1 MNRVSSFLKEH
12 GSTILLL
19 SPLLI
24 YMALVFAVPVG
35 FQMAFS
41 FWRRELHKGVMWL
54 PVPDFTMENFVR
66 IFTEETYLT
75 SLAWTVGIALF
86 TSAVAIVLA
95 MPVAYFLARFRPFG
109 SAFIELSFLIPI
121 FGDIFTIYALAYA
134 FAPQGPLNWL
144 LMSLHLIQ
152 EPLRLVTSPAAVI
165 IWMCLPTLMV
175 LLIRSAIAGVDV
187 MYEEAAQ
194 TMGAS
199 MLRTIFQVT
208 IPLAKKGIMG
218 ALLLSISGAVG
229 IYTLPLILIGPYNNW
244 LSNRIQKEVDPF
256 FNYPMA
262 SALGVI
268 LTAICG
274 ILMYLYLRTQEEGRQ
289 S

>member
-1 MNRVSSFLKEH
+1 MNRFQAFFRRH
-12 GSTILLL
+12 GTTMLLL

-35 FQMAFS
+35 FQVAFA
-41 FWRRELHKGVMWL
+41 FWRRELYRGVIWL
-54 PVPDFTMENFVR
+54 PKPAVSMENFGRAFSDPV
-66 IFTEETYLT
+66 YLN
-75 SLAWTVGIALF
+75 SLAWTVGVALC

-95 MPVAYFLARFRPFG
+95 MPVAYFLARYKPFG

-121 FGDIFTIYALAYA
+121 FGDIFTVYALAYA
-134 FAPQGPLNWL
+134 FSPQGPLNWL
-144 LMSLHLIQ
+144 LMSLRLIR
-152 EPLRLVTSPAAVI
+152 EPLRLVYSPAAVI

-199 MLRTIFQVT
+199 WLKTIFRVT
-208 IPLAKKGIMG
+208 IPMAKKGIMG
-218 ALLLSISGAVG
+218 SLLLSISGAVG
-229 IYTLPLILIGPYNNW
+229 IYTLPLILIGPYNIW
-244 LSNRIQKEVDPF
+244 LSNKIQREVNPF

-274 ILMYLYLRTQEEGRQ
+274 ILMYLYLRTQEEGGRP
-289 S
+289 

>member
-1 MNRVSSFLKEH
+1 MNRFQAFFRRH
-12 GSTILLL
+12 GTTMLLL

-35 FQMAFS
+35 FQVAFA
-41 FWRRELHKGVMWL
+41 FWRRELYRGVIWL
-54 PVPDFTMENFVR
+54 PKPAVSMENFVR
-66 IFTEETYLT
+66 AFSDPVYLN
-75 SLAWTVGIALF
+75 SLAWTVGVALF

-95 MPVAYFLARFRPFG
+95 LPVAYFLARYRPFG

-134 FAPQGPLNWL
+134 FSPQGPLNWL
-144 LMSLHLIQ
+144 LMSLRLIR
-152 EPLRLVTSPAAVI
+152 EPLRLVYSPAAVI

-199 MLRTIFQVT
+199 WFRTIVQVT
-208 IPLAKKGIMG
+208 IPLAKKGIVG

-229 IYTLPLILIGPYNNW
+229 IYTLPLILIGPYNIW
-244 LSNRIQKEVDPF
+244 LSNKIQREVNPF

-274 ILMYLYLRTQEEGRQ
+274 ILMYLYLRTQEEGGRP
-289 S
+289 

>member
-1 MNRVSSFLKEH
+1 MNRFQAFFRRH
-12 GSTILLL
+12 GTTMLLL

-35 FQMAFS
+35 FQVAFA
-41 FWRRELHKGVMWL
+41 FWRRELYRGVIWL
-54 PVPDFTMENFVR
+54 PKPAVSMENFGRAFSDPV
-66 IFTEETYLT
+66 YLN
-75 SLAWTVGIALF
+75 SLTWTVGVAF
-86 TSAVAIVLA
+86 CTSAVAIVLA
-95 MPVAYFLARFRPFG
+95 LPVAYFLARYRSFG

-134 FAPQGPLNWL
+134 FSPQGPLNWL
-144 LMSLHLIQ
+144 LMSLRLIR
-152 EPLRLVTSPAAVI
+152 EPLRLVYSPAAVI

-199 MLRTIFQVT
+199 WFRTIVQVT
-208 IPLAKKGIMG
+208 IPLAKKGIVG

-229 IYTLPLILIGPYNNW
+229 IYTLPLILIGPYNIW
-244 LSNRIQKEVDPF
+244 LSNKIQREVNPF

-274 ILMYLYLRTQEEGRQ
+274 ILMYLYLRTQEEGGRP
-289 S
+289 